1 MLCKVYVFVS
11 KKYASILNLR
21 FHIGVRAGARTG
33 YVIPGRDG
41 IGGLDLARNSSAAAV
56 AVAVVVAVRRRRW
69 IGCAAR
75 WRRRGI
81 GCAAGLAAPLDWLR
95 RWIGGAAGLA
105 APLDCFR
112 YTGVILHADR
122 KSNGRDGKSNGRDGK
137 SNGRG
142 GKSNGRDM

>member
-1 MLCKVYVFVS
+1 MGAIGRAPIDRY
-11 KKYASILNLR
+11 
-21 FHIGVRAGARTG
+21 HIGVRAGARTG

-41 IGGLDLARNSSAAAV
+41 IGGLDLARNSSAVIAA
-56 AVAVVVAVRRRRW
+56 AAAAVVVAVRRRRW
-69 IGCAAR
+69 
-75 WRRRGI
+75 I

-95 RWIGGAAGLA
+95 RWIGCAAGLAAPLDWRRCWIGCAAGLA

-137 SNGRG
+137 SNG
-142 GKSNGRDM
+142 KDM